1 MPTVTKRTL
10 QVRALTVVGGTAD
23 FEAKD
28 RLHLF
33 TTAPSTRRKLSTMNG
48 ENAHDSVL
56 IEGMGEMLLPNS
68 ADHCPRRRRR
78 LRFFEPDADR
88 NSGEAVTE

>member
-1 MPTVTKRTL
+1 
-10 QVRALTVVGGTAD
+10 
-23 FEAKD
+23 
-28 RLHLF
+28 
-33 TTAPSTRRKLSTMNG
+33 MNG